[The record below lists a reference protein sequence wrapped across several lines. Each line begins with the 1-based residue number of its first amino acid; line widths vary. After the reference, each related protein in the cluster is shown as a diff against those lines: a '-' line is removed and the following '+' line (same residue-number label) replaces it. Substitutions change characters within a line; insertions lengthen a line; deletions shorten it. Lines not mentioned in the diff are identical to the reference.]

1 MNLEEILIIKDGD
14 IHYGISTEYIDQIL
28 RSVALTPVILTT
40 KAILGLSAVSG
51 RIVTVYDMN
60 LLLDL
65 KAIDIENEATRFLS
79 LRGEFNNSAIVVGEV
94 VESIL
99 LDEEKCEYIDNND
112 DGIVAIYKTKKN
124 IVQILD
130 LSILLAKGKLAAYS
144 KKDVKDGI
152 SKNSEDNSKNLN
164 EKRFLFVRMANE
176 RYAIELDILREIMN
190 LPESFTEITGS
201 KDDILGMMP
210 LRDELLLVSD
220 LRRFFSFDDTIGE
233 KNRILVTED
242 NGKILGLVVDEIL
255 DIRDVDI
262 SKISEM
268 PANFQDQ
275 KLSGVIHDDEQL
287 VSLIDLDIVRQIADE
302 NVGLVAQED
311 SHLSDE
317 NRESVVLEV
326 VIFKLFDEE
335 YAINIEDVVEIID
348 SESITPLADAPRFV
362 EGVVNIRGQIVT
374 IMSVYEWLGKS
385 KLNSIEPKIIISQI
399 GNYRIGFLVDDVS
412 DVMGVSENEIQE
424 EHEQNEFFSNIL
436 YLNEGE
442 RLVLL
447 FDINKLVETKEI
459 DA

>member
-1 MNLEEILIIKDGD
+1 MSIEEILIIKDGD
-14 IHYGISTEYIDQIL
+14 IHYGISTEHIDQIL
-28 RSVALTPVILTT
+28 RSIALTPVILTT

-60 LLLDL
+60 LLLDS
-65 KAIDIENEATRFLS
+65 KAIDVANDATRFLS
-79 LRGEFNNSAIVVGEV
+79 LRGEFNNSAIVVAEV

-99 LDEEKCEYIDNND
+99 LDEANLEYIDNNN
-112 DGIVAIYKTKKN
+112 DGIVALYKTEKN
-124 IVQILD
+124 IIQILD
-130 LSILLAKGKLAAYS
+130 FSALLAKGKLVSYD

-152 SKNSEDNSKNLN
+152 SKSSDESSRNVN

-176 RYAIELDILREIMN
+176 HYAIELDILREIMN
-190 LPESFTEITGS
+190 LPESFTEIAGS

-220 LRRFFSFDDTIGE
+220 LRRFFSFDDSINDR
-233 KNRILVTED
+233 NRILVTED
-242 NGKILGLVVDEIL
+242 NDKILGLVVDEIL

-262 SKISEM
+262 SKITTM
-268 PANFQDQ
+268 PVNFQDN
-275 KLSGVIHDDEQL
+275 KLSGVIHDDKQL
-287 VSLIDLDIVRQIADE
+287 VSLIDLDVVRQIANE
-302 NVGLVAQED
+302 NVGLVSQKNTQVSADRTD
-311 SHLSDE
+311 S
-317 NRESVVLEV
+317 VMLEV
-326 VIFKLFDEE
+326 VVFKLFDEE
-335 YAINIEDVVEIID
+335 YAIDIEDVVEIID
-348 SESITPLADAPRFV
+348 SENITPLADAPKFV
-362 EGVVNIRGQIVT
+362 EGVINIRGQIVT

-412 DVMGVSENEIQE
+412 DVMSVYENEIQE
-424 EHEQNEFFSNIL
+424 ERDQSEYFSNIL
-436 YLNEGE
+436 YLDNGD